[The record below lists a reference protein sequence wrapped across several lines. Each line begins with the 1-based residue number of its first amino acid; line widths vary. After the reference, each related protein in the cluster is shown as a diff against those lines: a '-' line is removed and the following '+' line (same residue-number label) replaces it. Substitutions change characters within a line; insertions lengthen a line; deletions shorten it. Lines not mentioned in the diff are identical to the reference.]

1 MKEYITRKM
10 IEDGL
15 MAKIILNSFE
25 DEYLVT
31 TIGEYWFYTHSDEL
45 QYDNVNDIPF
55 AVLVDEIKETLDDFY
70 RNPDMF
76 GDEYLYYYYYLCEN
90 I

>member
-1 MKEYITRKM
+1 MDKYITRKM

-15 MAKIILNSFE
+15 MAKVILNSFE
-25 DEYLVT
+25 DGYLVT
-31 TIGEYWFYTHSDEL
+31 TIGEYWFYTSADEL
-45 QYDNVNDIPF
+45 KYNNVNDIPF
-55 AVLVDEIKETLDDFY
+55 TVLVNEIKETLDDFY
-70 RNPDMF
+70 ANPTMF

>member
-1 MKEYITRKM
+1 MDKYITRKM

-31 TIGEYWFYTHSDEL
+31 TIGEYWFYTSANEL
-45 QYDNVNDIPF
+45 KYDNVNDIPF
-55 AVLVDEIKETLDDFY
+55 TVLVDEIKEIIKILFL
-70 RNPDMF
+70 R
-76 GDEYLYYYYYLCEN
+76 
-90 I
+90 II